1 MEEKKRL
8 TATKAAIAKFRV
20 DHPIFTDEY
29 LASLVESTYPDL
41 YLDNLEVANEIVMC
55 SHGDRHLY
63 PSASPHDSSSQ
74 AKL

>member
-41 YLDNLEVANEIVMC
+41 YLKKNTGTGTCFTGTVPFV
-55 SHGDRHLY
+55 H
-63 PSASPHDSSSQ
+63 
-74 AKL
+74 AKKRKPL